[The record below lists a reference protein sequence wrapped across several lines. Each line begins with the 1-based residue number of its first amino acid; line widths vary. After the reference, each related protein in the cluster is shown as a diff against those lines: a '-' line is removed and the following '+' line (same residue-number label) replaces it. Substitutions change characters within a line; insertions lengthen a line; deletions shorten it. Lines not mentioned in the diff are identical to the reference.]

1 MLLLKRKTAIFSG
14 ALLALLA
21 PLTLWGDDALG
32 SRLYWLL
39 NPNDYIEKNQSE
51 KAALEACVAGF
62 GFVDY
67 IRILPNSDSNLIEID
82 IRNVS
87 NFAITGL
94 LVQPIDDRLER
105 LDLDG
110 RVLINFEAIPP
121 GSSSTYSE
129 EIDGVFDE
137 FPNETSVEVIAWDVV
152 DADGEQMVE
161 HIFWSQWPTISSE
174 EELEY
179 AKQEL
184 CDE

>member
-1 MLLLKRKTAIFSG
+1 LLPLKRKAILFG
-14 ALLALLA
+14 ALLALCT
-21 PLTLWGDDALG
+21 PLTIWGDDVPG

-39 NPNDYIEKNQSE
+39 NPNDYIEQNQSE
-51 KAALEACVAGF
+51 KASLEACVSRL

-67 IRILPNSDSNLIEID
+67 VRILPNSGSNLIEID
-82 IRNVS
+82 IRNVA

-94 LVQPIDDRLER
+94 LVQPVDDRLER

-121 GSSSTYSE
+121 GSSATYSE

-137 FPNETSVEVIAWDVV
+137 FPEETSVEVIAWDVV
-152 DADGEQMVE
+152 NADGEQMVR

-179 AKQEL
+179 ARQEL